1 MSQLTGSCRICLSI
15 RPLYSVGLDQRLNCR
30 VCSACAD
37 RMIECEHDE
46 GMATRIEYDSD
57 GVGYTVARCVAC
69 GYEEIDN
76 AP

>member
-1 MSQLTGSCRICLSI
+1 
-15 RPLYSVGLDQRLNCR
+15 
-30 VCSACAD
+30 
-37 RMIECEHDE
+37 MIECEHDE